1 MYRIYGDRLSGNC
14 YKVQLLLEH
23 LGVAYEWIDIDI
35 LRGET
40 KTASFIERNPGGKIP
55 VLEREDGSCLSESN
69 AILNYL
75 GYETPYLPNDAW
87 TRAKVLQWQ
96 FFEQY
101 SHEPYIAVARFIAV
115 YLGMPEERRTE
126 YQAKREGG
134 RRALQVMES
143 QLSRERFLVGDALTI
158 ADVSLYSYTHVA
170 HEGGFDLDEF
180 PAVVAW
186 LNRVAASEKH
196 VPMGSR

>member
-55 VLEREDGSCLSESN
+55 VLERGDGSCLSESN

-96 FFEQY
+96 FHEQY

-126 YQAKREGG
+126 YEAKQEGG
-134 RRALQVMES
+134 R
-143 QLSRERFLVGDALTI
+143 ERYR
-158 ADVSLYSYTHVA
+158 S
-170 HEGGFDLDEF
+170 
-180 PAVVAW
+180 W
-186 LNRVAASEKH
+186 KAS
-196 VPMGSR
+196 